1 MNAEIKMFYDID
13 PYSPNEEKNF
23 FIGHIKHVAIP
34 KDTPPPLP
42 HRHPFYEIIFVTKG
56 EGVMKI
62 DFIDRPMQQG
72 SLYLMLPSQIH
83 LPLYSG
89 EFQGFLLR
97 FDLSIFAEKSFME
110 NLSIFNF
117 DYLHVKESAYTH
129 LESLLT
135 SLHEEFTTQQA
146 LKQCTINNLLK
157 LFLIQVQR
165 LLPDVVNETAQTTLF
180 GTLNTLLEE
189 NHYKINTPMY
199 YAKKLKVSIKTL
211 NLAVKEYTGI
221 PCGEYVRSKTIIE
234 AKRLL
239 CYTSMN
245 ANEIATQLGF
255 EDAAYFSR
263 FFKRETGFSPIHFRK
278 YSA

>member
-1 MNAEIKMFYDID
+1 MHTEVKIFHDID
-13 PYSPNEEKNF
+13 PNSPNEEKNF
-23 FIGHIKHVAIP
+23 FIGKIKHYA
-34 KDTPPPLP
+34 PPEGATLPLP
-42 HRHPFYEIIFVTKG
+42 HRHPFYEIIFVTQG
-56 EGVMKI
+56 EGIMKI
-62 DFIDRPMQQG
+62 DFVDRPMQKG

-83 LPLYSG
+83 LPIYTG

-97 FDLSIFAEKSFME
+97 FDLSIFADKTFME

-117 DYLHVKESAYTH
+117 DYLAVEGAAYSS
-129 LESLLT
+129 LENLLL
-135 SLHEEFTTQQA
+135 SLHEEFVTNQA

-165 LLPDVVNETAQTTLF
+165 LLPEVVNETAQTTLF
-180 GTLNTLLEE
+180 GALNTLLEE
-189 NHYKINTPMY
+189 NNYKINTPIF
-199 YAKKLKVSIKTL
+199 YAKKLKVPIKAL
-211 NLAVKEYTGI
+211 NQAVKEYTGI

-239 CYTSMN
+239 CYTNMN
-245 ANEIATQLGF
+245 SNEIATTLGF
-255 EDAAYFSR
+255 DDTAYFSR